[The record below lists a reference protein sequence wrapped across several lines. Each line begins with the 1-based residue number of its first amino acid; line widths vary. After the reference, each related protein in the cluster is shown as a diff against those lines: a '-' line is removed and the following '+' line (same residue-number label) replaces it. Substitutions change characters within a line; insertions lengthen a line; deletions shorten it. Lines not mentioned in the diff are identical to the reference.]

1 MKILWS
7 GVLLLALTGIMRGA
21 ATPPPKPQPDEPSES
36 LEGVFSLPVNT
47 VTGVSRYSQKSTD
60 APASVTV
67 VTAEEIEA
75 QGWTSMAEVF
85 RSVRGFEV
93 TSDRTYS
100 YLGVRGFSR
109 LGDFNSRLLFMVDG
123 QRLNDTIYSGFQ
135 LDSGFGVDL
144 GEVKRIEILRGPAS
158 SQYGNNAFFGVIN
171 IVPMTGADWA
181 GSGSQGGVVSASVG
195 DNGSTAGRAVAG
207 GLLGKDAEYTVAV
220 STRHSEGE
228 EGITYPD
235 TPAFAGLRSSSGG
248 DAEDTR
254 TARASVSWRN
264 TSFTAGWSERTKTIP
279 TAPFGTVFGD
289 TRTQGIDE
297 IGWAR
302 LSQSVEFNPDIRGE
316 ASLSYSYYRYDGT
329 YIFDENNIPGAFMP
343 GLYRV
348 KDEAEAGAYQ
358 AELSL
363 IRDFGDGTLS
373 FGADT
378 RVQPR
383 ERQRNYLYDPRT
395 DYMNITSDSL
405 TAGAFS
411 QLDWTFSPEFS
422 ASGGVRFDHDDNIG
436 GGVHPRGTLIWHPT
450 KPDTVKLMA
459 GTAFRAPTPYELHY
473 DNGGLSQKAP
483 TALDAEKI
491 TSYELLWEH
500 YFTSRVKTTAT
511 LFWNEL
517 DGLISPVI
525 DPGDGLAVFTNMD
538 TVRVHGV
545 ESEVEWLFAQGA
557 SLVASVAAQ
566 QVDQSGMDESS
577 AELLAKLAARTPLPG
592 VPLWA
597 GMELQH
603 TGERLARDGSRVG
616 AFWLTNAS
624 VGTREYR
631 GLSARLTVRNV
642 FDVVYRDPVGDDFA
656 QMSIIQPR
664 RSWDLSVNWRF

>member
-1 MKILWS
+1 MKIVCS
-7 GVLLLALTGIMRGA
+7 GVLLLALAGSLRSA
-21 ATPPPKPQPDEPSES
+21 EPSPSVVEPVGAFDS
-36 LEGVFSLPVNT
+36 LEGEFSLPVNT

-60 APASVTV
+60 APSSVTV
-67 VTAEEIEA
+67 VTAEEIES
-75 QGWTSMAEVF
+75 QGWISMAEVF
-85 RSVRGFEV
+85 RAVRGFEV

-181 GSGSQGGVVSASVG
+181 GNGSQGGAVTASAG
-195 DNGSTAGRAVAG
+195 DNGSTAGRAIAG
-207 GLLGKDAEYTVAV
+207 GLIGKDAEYTVSV
-220 STRHSEGE
+220 STRHKEGE
-228 EGITYPD
+228 RGITYPD
-235 TPAFAGLRSSSGG
+235 TPAFAGFKSSPGG

-254 TARASVSWRN
+254 TARTSVTWKN

-279 TAPFGTVFGD
+279 TAPFGTAFGD
-289 TRTQGIDE
+289 TRTQGVDE

-302 LSQSVEFNPDIRGE
+302 LSQSAELSSDLRGE
-316 ASLSYSYYRYDGT
+316 AAISYFFYEYDGT
-329 YIFDENNIPGAFMP
+329 YIFDENNLPVTVPP

-348 KDEAEAGAYQ
+348 KDEAYAGAYQ

-363 IRDFGDGTLS
+363 IRDFGGGTLS
-373 FGADT
+373 LGADA
-378 RVQPR
+378 RLQPE
-383 ERQRNYLYDPRT
+383 ERQRNYISAPRT
-395 DYMNITSDSL
+395 DFMRISSDSL
-405 TAGAFS
+405 TAGAFT
-411 QLDWTFSPEFS
+411 QLDWTFSSALS
-422 ASGGVRFDHDDNIG
+422 ASAGVRFDHDDNIG
-436 GGVHPRGTLIWHPT
+436 SGVHPRGTLIWHPT
-450 KPDTVKLMA
+450 KPDTVKLIA

-483 TALDAEKI
+483 ASLDAEKI

-500 YFTSRVKTTAT
+500 YFTSRVKTTT
-511 LFWNEL
+511 TVFWNEL
-517 DGLISPVI
+517 DGLISPMI

-545 ESEVEWLFAQGA
+545 EGEVEWLFAQGA

-566 QVDQSGMDESS
+566 QVEQTGMDASS

-597 GMELQH
+597 GLELQH
-603 TGERLARDGSRVG
+603 SGERLARDGSKVG
-616 AFWLTNAS
+616 SFWLTNAS

-642 FDVVYRDPVGDDFA
+642 FDVNYSDPVGDDFA
-656 QMSIIQPR
+656 QVSIIQPR